1 MDCCYKLV
9 QRLADI
15 GQLALGLFGFMKTMI
30 IGRFI
35 MPLAWIPTD
44 TLYYFFLFH
53 IVTLTYWL

>member
-15 GQLALGLFGFMKTMI
+15 GQLALGLFGFMKAMI

-35 MPLAWIPTD
+35 MPLA
-44 TLYYFFLFH
+44 
-53 IVTLTYWL
+53 

>member
-9 QRLADI
+9 QQLADI

-44 TLYYFFLFH
+44 TL
-53 IVTLTYWL
+53 